1 MHTIEVRSAN
11 IVLVTWSGDV
21 DADDADACV
30 SWLSSAS
37 ARASREGRRMAVLH
51 DCRAIERIAPDG
63 QRAFA
68 TTCIADGAAIVGVW
82 TIRPSLAA
90 TGGLL
95 QVHTIDPDANVETAK
110 SLGEA
115 EGAARRR
122 LGPATPTPAAGTAR

>member
-11 IVLVTWSGDV
+11 IILVTWTGDV
-21 DADDADACV
+21 GVDDADACV

-37 ARASREGRRMAVLH
+37 ARATAEGRRFAVLH
-51 DCRAIERIAPDG
+51 DCRNIERIAPEG
-63 QRAFA
+63 QRSFA
-68 TTCIADGAAIVGVW
+68 QSCIADGAAIVGVW

-95 QVHTIDPDANVETAK
+95 QVHTIDPDADVQTAR

-122 LGPATPTPAAGTAR
+122 LGPSTPTPAAGTLR